1 MQPEQRNESSA
12 AKTEPPVETAKRI
25 IEEIDTY
32 GDPRLY
38 ALAKE
43 YLRLREV
50 VDFLL
55 PANGCHTV
63 DEALAAF
70 TAGTFRLGKVRK
82 K

>member
-1 MQPEQRNESSA
+1 MPDREARSA
-12 AKTEPPVETAKRI
+12 ATTEPPVGTAKRI
-25 IEEIDTY
+25 VTEIDTY

-43 YLRLREV
+43 YLSLREV

-70 TAGTFRLGKVRK
+70 SAGTFRLGKARK